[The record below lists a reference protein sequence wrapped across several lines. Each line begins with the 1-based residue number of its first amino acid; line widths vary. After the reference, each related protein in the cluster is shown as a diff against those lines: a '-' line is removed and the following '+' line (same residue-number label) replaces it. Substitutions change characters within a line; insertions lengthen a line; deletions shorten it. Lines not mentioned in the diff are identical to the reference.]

1 MTSVAHALKS
11 AGVRLPTV
19 KYRIWNWLRDHS
31 EKTADDVQTALGLTY
46 NPAQSLVEMER
57 GGVLKAYSDVSRK
70 AGLHGVEYRVKRYSV
85 TDAKEYR
92 NTPYRPKETKSKP
105 LRKATQAV
113 TKYPLAPPPVF
124 VRDAA
129 RTVVFNAE
137 AYANALTLMQ
147 ARAVYNHLK
156 EVFA

>member
-19 KYRIWNWLRDHS
+19 KYRIWNWLRDHP
-31 EKTADDVQTALGLTY
+31 EKTADDIQTALGLTY
-46 NPAQSLVEMER
+46 NPSQSLAEMER
-57 GGVLKAYSDVSRK
+57 GGALKAYSDVSRK
-70 AGLHGVEYRVKRYSV
+70 SGLHGVEYRVKRFSV
-85 TDAKEYR
+85 TNTKEYQ
-92 NTPYRPKETKSKP
+92 NTPHQSKTAK
-105 LRKATQAV
+105 RKVVQKAAQTV

-124 VRDAA
+124 VHDAPA
-129 RTVVFNAE
+129 VFNAE
-137 AYANALTLMQ
+137 AHANALTLMQ